1 MVKITSNNDD
11 VLEVTNGAF
20 KSVFKKQG
28 YVLVEG
34 KHAKQEKHTNDQ
46 SKSENSGDSG
56 DKASEDDL
64 AEKPVSMWSKA
75 EVRDYAAKHDIDLSG
90 TTFNEAKALVKA
102 HMGIK

>member
-1 MVKITSNNDD
+1 MVKITNSKGDI
-11 VLEVTNGAF
+11 LEVTSGAF
-20 KSVFKKQG
+20 ESVLKKQG
-28 YVLVEG
+28 YTVVAE
-34 KHAKQEKHTNDQ
+34 KSVKQEKSNDQ
-46 SKSENSGDSG
+46 NKSKNSGDSG
-56 DKASEDDL
+56 DKVSEDDL

>member
-28 YVLVEG
+28 YVLVNDESV
-34 KHAKQEKHTNDQ
+34 KQEKSANQ
-46 SKSENSGDSG
+46 SKYESASGSD

-75 EVRDYAAKHDIDLSG
+75 EVRDYASKHDIDLSG